1 MHFKHPELLYAL
13 FLLIIPIL
21 IHLFQLRR
29 FEKVTFTNVKFLQA
43 VKLQTRKSS
52 QIKKWITL
60 FTRMLLLTCIVLA
73 FAQPFIPKTTAFDKA
88 QETVIYLD
96 NSFSM
101 QAKGRNGSL
110 FNEAV
115 QDIINSIPETESIS
129 LYTNTETFRNTSLKT
144 LKKDLIQLEFAPNQL
159 SYEAAYLKGK
169 QLFLD
174 QGDTSKHLIL
184 VSDFQQQTKALQFEA
199 DSTVQVTLVQ
209 PQINDRSNISIDSVY
224 ISNTSAKTIELTVTL
239 SNQNTPVDNVSVA
252 LYNDDILSSKSAIA
266 LDKEAEVIFTMP
278 YNEEINGRLSI
289 EDSGLE
295 FDNSFYFNTNA
306 KPKIKVLAINED
318 AEDAFLKR
326 IYTNDEFDYQSA
338 ALDRLNYKLILD
350 QNLIVLNELSSIP
363 KALTE
368 ALINFTKNSGKLLI
382 IPKDEININSYNQ
395 LLKNTNLNPYA
406 HIKKQDKRV
415 TKIHY
420 SHPLLKNTF
429 YNKVSN
435 FQYPKVEHT
444 QQFTSNSS
452 AVLSY
457 EDGTAFLM
465 GNSENYVFASPL
477 NQSNSNFKNSQ
488 LIVPVLYNI
497 GLQSLNLSKL
507 FYTIGEANSIAI
519 PTSIG
524 QDDILTLA
532 DAESAVIPLQKTYS
546 KTVVLETGEFP
557 NTAGIL
563 EVKNKNKVIQ
573 KLSFNYDRAESQLNY
588 YDLNALENVSLASRL
603 ETTINNIKSQ
613 ANVNALWKWFVIFA
627 LAFLII
633 EMLLLK
639 YLK

>member
-60 FTRMLLLTCIVLA
+60 FTRMLLLACIVLA
-73 FAQPFIPKTTAFDKA
+73 FAQPFIPKTTAFNKA

-184 VSDFQQQTKALQFEA
+184 VSDFQQQAKALQFEA

-224 ISNTSAKTIELTVTL
+224 ISNTSAETIDLTVTI

-295 FDNSFYFNTNA
+295 FDNSFYFNINA

-406 HIKKQDKRV
+406 DIKKQDKRI

-444 QQFTSNSS
+444 QQFTSNSG

-524 QDDILTLA
+524 QDEILTLA

-546 KTVVLETGEFP
+546 KTVVLETGAFP

-588 YDLNALENVSLASRL
+588 YDLNALENVRLASRL

>member
-60 FTRMLLLTCIVLA
+60 FTRMLLLACIVLA
-73 FAQPFIPKTTAFDKA
+73 FAQPFIPKTTAFNKA

-184 VSDFQQQTKALQFEA
+184 VSDFQQQAKALQFEA

-224 ISNTSAKTIELTVTL
+224 ISNTSAETIDLTVTL

-266 LDKEAEVIFTMP
+266 LDKETEVIFTMP

-295 FDNSFYFNTNA
+295 FDNSFYFNINA

-350 QNLIVLNELSSIP
+350 QNLIILNELSSIP

-406 HIKKQDKRV
+406 PIKKQDKRI

-444 QQFTSNSS
+444 QQFTSNSG

-477 NQSNSNFKNSQ
+477 NLSNSNFKNSQ

-524 QDDILTLA
+524 QDEILTLA
-532 DAESAVIPLQKTYS
+532 DTESAVIPLQKTYS
-546 KTVVLETGEFP
+546 KTVVLETGAFP

>member
-60 FTRMLLLTCIVLA
+60 FTRMLLLACIVLA
-73 FAQPFIPKTTAFDKA
+73 FAQPFIPKTTAFNKA

-184 VSDFQQQTKALQFEA
+184 VSDFQQQAKALQFEA

-224 ISNTSAKTIELTVTL
+224 ISNTSAETIDLTVTL

-266 LDKEAEVIFTMP
+266 LDKETEVIFTMP

-295 FDNSFYFNTNA
+295 FDNSFYFNINA

-350 QNLIVLNELSSIP
+350 QNLIILN
-363 KALTE
+363 
-368 ALINFTKNSGKLLI
+368 
-382 IPKDEININSYNQ
+382 
-395 LLKNTNLNPYA
+395 
-406 HIKKQDKRV
+406 
-415 TKIHY
+415 
-420 SHPLLKNTF
+420 
-429 YNKVSN
+429 
-435 FQYPKVEHT
+435 
-444 QQFTSNSS
+444 
-452 AVLSY
+452 
-457 EDGTAFLM
+457 
-465 GNSENYVFASPL
+465 
-477 NQSNSNFKNSQ
+477 
-488 LIVPVLYNI
+488 
-497 GLQSLNLSKL
+497 
-507 FYTIGEANSIAI
+507 
-519 PTSIG
+519 
-524 QDDILTLA
+524 
-532 DAESAVIPLQKTYS
+532 
-546 KTVVLETGEFP
+546 
-557 NTAGIL
+557 
-563 EVKNKNKVIQ
+563 
-573 KLSFNYDRAESQLNY
+573 
-588 YDLNALENVSLASRL
+588 
-603 ETTINNIKSQ
+603 
-613 ANVNALWKWFVIFA
+613 
-627 LAFLII
+627 
-633 EMLLLK
+633 
-639 YLK
+639 

>member
-43 VKLQTRKSS
+43 VKLQARKSS

-60 FTRMLLLTCIVLA
+60 FTRILLLTCIVLA

-174 QGDTSKHLIL
+174 QDNTSKHLIL

-199 DSTVQVTLVQ
+199 DSTVKVTLVQ

-224 ISNTSAKTIELTVTL
+224 ISNTSAKTIDLTVTL

-295 FDNSFYFNTNA
+295 FDNSFYFNINA
-306 KPKIKVLAINED
+306 KPKIKVLVINED

>member
-60 FTRMLLLTCIVLA
+60 FTRMLLLACIVLA
-73 FAQPFIPKTTAFDKA
+73 FAQPFIPKTTAFNKA

-184 VSDFQQQTKALQFEA
+184 VSDFQQQAKALQFEA

-224 ISNTSAKTIELTVTL
+224 ISNTSAETIDLTVTL

-295 FDNSFYFNTNA
+295 FDNSFYFNINA

-363 KALTE
+363 KALSE

-395 LLKNTNLNPYA
+395 LLKNTNLNPYTP
-406 HIKKQDKRV
+406 IKKQDKRI

-444 QQFTSNSS
+444 QQFTSNSG

-477 NQSNSNFKNSQ
+477 NLSNSNFKNSQ

-524 QDDILTLA
+524 QDEILTLA
-532 DAESAVIPLQKTYS
+532 DTKSAVIPLQKTYS
-546 KTVVLETGEFP
+546 KTVVLETGAFP